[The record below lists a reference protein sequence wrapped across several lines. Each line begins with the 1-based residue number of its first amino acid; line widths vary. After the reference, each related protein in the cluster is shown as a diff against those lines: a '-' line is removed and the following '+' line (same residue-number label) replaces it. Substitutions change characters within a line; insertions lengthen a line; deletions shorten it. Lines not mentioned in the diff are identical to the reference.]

1 MYLYSPGV
9 ITAETLQ
16 FHDHFPYDDLLY
28 VEGRMD
34 KRMGVPRLPRSK
46 FDRTNHQ
53 QHVARFDHYCGW
65 VAATIGEENYRLFLL
80 FVATQFG
87 MCVYGTLLLIKLFAG
102 EIEDKQLFQV
112 TFFDKASGKEYP
124 ADKWVVFQYMFHR
137 HMYAAGVLTI
147 MAVMSLTLAGFLGYH
162 GYITSIGMTT
172 NESYKWAEVR
182 KWHKSRVKNYQEYLK
197 QQQLLK
203 DGSPA
208 SESGQ
213 QQQQHVPQPVEE
225 VEDPGPMPKNIY
237 NRGFIENWK
246 EVLFP
251 KSLQRKAEAS
261 RNSMLSSN
269 HPPTIKDSSNNKS
282 KLKPN

>member
-1 MYLYSPGV
+1 V
-9 ITAETLQ
+9 
-16 FHDHFPYDDLLY
+16 
-28 VEGRMD
+28 D
-34 KRMGVPRLPRSK
+34 KTIGLPRLPRSK
-46 FDRTNHQ
+46 FDRTKHL

-87 MCVYGTLLLIKLFAG
+87 MCVYGTVLLCKLFAG

-124 ADKWVVFQYMFHR
+124 ADNWVVFQYMFHR
-137 HMYAAGVLTI
+137 HMYAAGILTI
-147 MAVMSLTLAGFLGYH
+147 MAVMAIALAGFLGYH

-182 KWHKSRVKNYQEYLK
+182 KWHKSQVKIYQEYQK
-197 QQQLLK
+197 QQQTLK
-203 DGSPA
+203 DGSPT
-208 SESGQ
+208 SDNGQ
-213 QQQQHVPQPVEE
+213 QHHVPQPVEA

-246 EVLFP
+246 EVMFP

-261 RNSMLSSN
+261 RDMMLSSKCT
-269 HPPTIKDSSNNKS
+269 PTTKNSSSNNKKS
-282 KLKPN
+282 KIKPN